1 MPREFSQGSSL
12 LPPCT
17 WCRPTW
23 MNKETLQKSLSLK
36 AWKQVVAVAGPKDEY
51 VLLQK
56 EDVRC
61 LVEILNL
68 AKLREL
74 SKYILVLLD
83 LIRERCKGKK

>member
-1 MPREFSQGSSL
+1 
-12 LPPCT
+12 
-17 WCRPTW
+17 

-51 VLLQK
+51 VPLQK

-83 LIRERCKGKK
+83 LIRERCKEKKVKKNYTTPHSPIHPQTVINHKN